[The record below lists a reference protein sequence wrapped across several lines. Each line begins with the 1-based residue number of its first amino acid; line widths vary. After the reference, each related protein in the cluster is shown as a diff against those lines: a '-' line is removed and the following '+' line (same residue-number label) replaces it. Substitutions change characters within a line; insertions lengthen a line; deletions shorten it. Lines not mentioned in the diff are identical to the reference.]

1 MKMNGRCQWGLMLGL
16 VLLAAGCQSSH
27 PSSLVDAYHDN
38 DRFMSLWQRYNACR
52 IASDFGRAHLE
63 LKQLSSA
70 ALLKE
75 QDGFVLPLPTKLQR
89 WVSAPANRQ
98 AVDVRAMAASCS
110 LRAGQLALHEGQI
123 DTARNLFSSVLTHH
137 KDISPYYTLRAKR
150 LLAEL
155 DRGVI
160 VSLKTP

>member
-1 MKMNGRCQWGLMLGL
+1 MEMNGKCRLGL
-16 VLLAAGCQSSH
+16 VLGFVLLASGCQSSQT
-27 PSSLVDAYHDN
+27 SNLVNNHHDN

-52 IASDFGRAHLE
+52 VASDFERAHLE

-70 ALLKE
+70 AFLND

-89 WVSAPANRQ
+89 WVSAPTNRQ

-123 DTARNLFSSVLTHH
+123 DTARDLFSSVLTHH
-137 KDISPYYTLRAKR
+137 KDVSPYYVVQAKR
-150 LLAEL
+150 LLTEL

>member
-1 MKMNGRCQWGLMLGL
+1 MKMNRTGRFGLVLGL
-16 VLLAAGCQSSH
+16 VLLTSGCQSSH
-27 PSSLVDAYHDN
+27 ISGLVDARHDN

-52 IASDFGRAHLE
+52 IASDFGHAHME

-110 LRAGQLALHEGQI
+110 LRAGQLALHEGRI
-123 DTARNLFSSVLTHH
+123 DAARDLFSSVLVHH
-137 KDISPYYTLRAKR
+137 KDVSPYYTLRAKR

>member
-1 MKMNGRCQWGLMLGL
+1 MKMNRKCGFGLMLG
-16 VLLAAGCQSSH
+16 VILLTSGCQSSQT
-27 PSSLVDAYHDN
+27 PNLVNGHHDN
-38 DRFMSLWQRYNACR
+38 DRFMSLWQRYNACKV
-52 IASDFGRAHLE
+52 ASDFERAHLE
-63 LKQLSSA
+63 LKELSSVA
-70 ALLKE
+70 FLKE

-89 WVSAPANRQ
+89 WVSAPTNRQ

-110 LRAGQLALHEGQI
+110 LRAGQLAIHEGQI
-123 DTARNLFSSVLTHH
+123 DTARDLFSSVLTHH
-137 KDISPYYTLRAKR
+137 KDVSPYYVVQAKR